1 LAYLVIRVIFPLH
14 QDEGWRLL
22 QPANRGK
29 VVSTKVGC
37 GRYGNK
43 RDAPALLTGGFLLA
57 YSNKPRA
64 TTEISGTRG
73 TEDVPYRILLA
84 IPEARNIPYFAMGAE
99 RPANA
104 FQAGLRS
111 SSPLGGNVSR
121 GLQSRYGDHRLISV
135 RMRIKK
141 TALYSEWLAFPT
153 VAQAET
159 FVRDNPRFGLEAI
172 EAKTAAKSNALNHA
186 LQDAVTLGRFNLGH
200 IDPNARC
207 KRAREYTEIC
217 DELEKLRWDLWSLC
231 QLRENLSAFGHGI
244 SVG

>member
-1 LAYLVIRVIFPLH
+1 
-14 QDEGWRLL
+14 
-22 QPANRGK
+22 
-29 VVSTKVGC
+29 
-37 GRYGNK
+37 
-43 RDAPALLTGGFLLA
+43 LA
-57 YSNKPRA
+57 YSNKPRT
-64 TTEISGTRG
+64 TTEISCIRG
-73 TEDVPYRILLA
+73 TEDIPYRILLA

-159 FVRDNPRFGLEAI
+159 FVRDNPKFGLEAI
-172 EAKTAAKSNALNHA
+172 EAKTATASNALNQTQ
-186 LQDAVTLGRFNLGH
+186 QDAVTLGRFNLGH

-207 KRAREYTEIC
+207 KQAREYSEMC
-217 DELEKLRWDLWSLC
+217 DKLEKLRWDLWSLC